1 MIAAMMGQVT
11 TVSFLSISSI
21 AILLLVG
28 TQGTLHLTELTLRYQ
43 AGEHERKRTTRCE
56 FHGGCYWT
64 ARLLL
69 RFPLVP
75 TMVMIKLQFT
85 IIPSL
90 LFSMECMLYYAKLM
104 ELLL

>member
-1 MIAAMMGQVT
+1 MTTISATHVMPITALGRRRRSSMIAAMMGQVT

-56 FHGGCYWT
+56 FHG
-64 ARLLL
+64 
-69 RFPLVP
+69 
-75 TMVMIKLQFT
+75 
-85 IIPSL
+85 
-90 LFSMECMLYYAKLM
+90 
-104 ELLL
+104 